1 MLPERDLVPRIGP
14 ADREIVLTLF
24 LVECERKCPFLLNLH
39 IFPKTG
45 GRKKKKTKTETLSK
59 QQTGNLFNKNDLIIF
74 LVPKVNRWRYREPFM
89 ANA

>member
-45 GRKKKKTKTETLSK
+45 GRKKKKKQKQKHLPKSK
-59 QQTGNLFNKNDLIIF
+59 LEI
-74 LVPKVNRWRYREPFM
+74 Y
-89 ANA
+89 